1 MATKEITKQETRYV
15 EPDLEHELLVDA
27 EEISAT
33 RQKVI
38 ARLALFWRQRRVLFR
53 GSAVGFVLSTIV
65 ALLIPVRYSSTT
77 RLMPPDQS
85 GQGLGSMLSALT
97 KTGDLGS
104 VGSQLLGLKTS
115 GDLFVGVL
123 HSRTVEDDLIDK
135 FNLRKVYGV
144 KRYQDARKALE
155 GSTDVAV
162 DRKSAILTIKVTDG
176 DRNRAAAMGREYV
189 DALNRIVITL
199 NTSSAHKERVF
210 LEDRLVTV
218 QQDLEKA
225 EKDFSAF
232 ASQNT
237 AIDVKEQ
244 GRAMIG
250 AAADLE
256 GQLIAA
262 ETQLEGLRQI
272 YTSNNVR
279 IRSLQARIDE
289 YRHQLQKLGGKSGT
303 TGEAETASADEATA
317 EHTDL
322 YPSIRQLP
330 ILGVTWAD
338 LYRRS
343 RVEETIFETL
353 TKQYELAKVEEA
365 RETPSVKVLDAADIP
380 ETKSFPPRKV
390 LVLFGT
396 SIGFVFAI
404 LWILINARWREV
416 DPGDPGKRLAREI
429 FQTIKKSPWMR
440 WITGVRSHFRSTT
453 SSLGK
458 DAGGENNDEQ
468 E

>member
-15 EPDLEHELLVDA
+15 EPDLEHELLVEA
-27 EEISAT
+27 EEVSAR

-38 ARLALFWRQRRVLFR
+38 ARLALLWQQRRLLFR
-53 GSAVGFVLSTIV
+53 CSAVGFVLSTIV

-77 RLMPPDQS
+77 RLMPPDQ
-85 GQGLGSMLSALT
+85 GQGLGSMLSAFS

-135 FNLRKVYGV
+135 LNLRKVYGV

-155 GSTDVAV
+155 ANTDAAV

-256 GQLIAA
+256 GQLIAT

-289 YRHQLQKLGGKSGT
+289 YRHQLQKLGGKAAP
-303 TGEAETASADEATA
+303 TGEAETPSGDEATA

-338 LYRRS
+338 LYRRT

-380 ETKSFPPRKV
+380 ETKSFPPRKL
-390 LVLFGT
+390 LVLLGT
-396 SIGFVFAI
+396 SLGFVFATSLI
-404 LWILINARWREV
+404 LVNARWREV
-416 DPGDPGKRLAREI
+416 DPADPGKRLAREI
-429 FQTIKKSPWMR
+429 HQTIKKSPWMR
-440 WITGVRSHFRSTT
+440 WVAGIGSHFRGTT
-453 SSLGK
+453 SSSGK
-458 DAGGENNDEQ
+458 NARASQNNDEQ

>member
-1 MATKEITKQETRYV
+1 M
-15 EPDLEHELLVDA
+15 EPDLEHELLVEA
-27 EEISAT
+27 EDVSAR
-33 RQKVI
+33 RQKVV
-38 ARLALFWRQRRVLFR
+38 ARLALLWQQRGLIFR
-53 GSAVGFVLSTIV
+53 YSAVGFVLSTIV
-65 ALLIPVRYSSTT
+65 ALVIPVRYSSTT
-77 RLMPPDQS
+77 RLMPPDQA
-85 GQGLGSMLSALT
+85 GQGLGSMLSALS

-115 GDLFVGVL
+115 GDLFIGVL

-155 GSTDVAV
+155 ASTDAAV

-176 DRNRAAAMGREYV
+176 DPNRAAAMGREYV

-279 IRSLQARIDE
+279 IRSIQARIDE
-289 YRHQLQKLGGKSGT
+289 YRHQLQKLGGKAAP
-303 TGEAETASADEATA
+303 TGEGETPDEATA

-380 ETKSFPPRKV
+380 ETKSFPPRKLLV
-390 LVLFGT
+390 LVGT
-396 SIGFVFAI
+396 SLGFVFATLLI
-404 LWILINARWREV
+404 LVNARWREV
-416 DPGDPGKRLAREI
+416 DPADPAKRLAREI
-429 FQTIKKSPWMR
+429 LQTIKKSPWMR
-440 WITGVRSHFRSTT
+440 WLTGIGSHFRGTT
-453 SSLGK
+453 SSSGE
-458 DAGGENNDEQ
+458 DARAPHNNDEQ